1 MRYSSSWRF
10 LRTRGSR
17 SPYVSHKPPVGR
29 TVSHFLALLL
39 SSSFFLRLL
48 RACLSIIIY
57 LHRCFF
63 LLLLPFSS
71 FFFFSFPL
79 HLSSSSS
86 SHQYK
91 FTFPSSVACPGI
103 LVLLDSRSL
112 TFPCFFPHSVFFFFS
127 DSSANIPP
135 PVLSSAFF
143 LLFLLLPLHAGTVF
157 LCAFP
162 AFHSIESRQY
172 VNFRASIWQAV
183 ASEVYSNCAT
193 KRTWENSAEYCDV
206 LRDCTSLRKRDIAMV
221 YNNEMHRDDHV
232 FSRALQVFSIFIQL
246 IPS

>member
-1 MRYSSSWRF
+1 MATRYSSSWRF

-71 FFFFSFPL
+71 FFFFSFSL
-79 HLSSSSS
+79 HLSSSCS
-86 SHQYK
+86 SHQYT

-112 TFPCFFPHSVFFFFS
+112 TFPCFFPHSVFFFYS
-127 DSSANIPP
+127 DSSANIPLP
-135 PVLSSAFF
+135 RSIFGLLPAFF
-143 LLFLLLPLHAGTVF
+143 ASPATRWDRFPLRVPCVSF
-157 LCAFP
+157 N
-162 AFHSIESRQY
+162 RQY

-193 KRTWENSAEYCDV
+193 KRTWENSADTVMCYEIV
-206 LRDCTSLRKRDIAMV
+206 LRWGNVTSLWYTTTRCIETIM
-221 YNNEMHRDDHV
+221 
-232 FSRALQVFSIFIQL
+232 FSYVPYRSFQFLSN
-246 IPS
+246 

>member
-1 MRYSSSWRF
+1 MATRYSSSWRF

-17 SPYVSHKPPVGR
+17 SPYVSRKPPVGR

-71 FFFFSFPL
+71 FFFFFFSL
-79 HLSSSSS
+79 RLSSSSS
-86 SHQYK
+86 SLQYT

-112 TFPCFFPHSVFFFFS
+112 TFPCFFPRSVFFFFS

-135 PVLSSAFF
+135 PCSIFGLLPAFFRFSRYTLGPFSSARSLRFIQSSPASTWIF
-143 LLFLLLPLHAGTVF
+143 ARRSDRQSRVKCTQTV
-157 LCAFP
+157 
-162 AFHSIESRQY
+162 RQN
-172 VNFRASIWQAV
+172 VHG
-183 ASEVYSNCAT
+183 
-193 KRTWENSAEYCDV
+193 RTVQNTVMCYEIV
-206 LRDCTSLRKRDIAMV
+206 LRWGNVTSLWYTTTRCIGTIMFF
-221 YNNEMHRDDHV
+221 HV
-232 FSRALQVFSIFIQL
+232 PYRSFQFLSN
-246 IPS
+246 

>member
-1 MRYSSSWRF
+1 M
-10 LRTRGSR
+10 SR
-17 SPYVSHKPPVGR
+17 KPPVGR

-71 FFFFSFPL
+71 FFFFSFSL
-79 HLSSSSS
+79 YLSSSSS
-86 SHQYK
+86 SLQYT

-127 DSSANIPP
+127 DSSANIPR

-143 LLFLLLPLHAGTVF
+143 LLFFASPATRWGRFPLRV
-157 LCAFP
+157 P
-162 AFHSIESRQY
+162 Y
-172 VNFRASIWQAV
+172 VSFNRV
-183 ASEVYSNCAT
+183 PPVRE
-193 KRTWENSAEYCDV
+193 
-206 LRDCTSLRKRDIAMV
+206 
-221 YNNEMHRDDHV
+221 
-232 FSRALQVFSIFIQL
+232 FSRVDLTGSRE
-246 IPS
+246 

>member
-1 MRYSSSWRF
+1 MATRYSSSWRF

-71 FFFFSFPL
+71 FFFFSFSL
-79 HLSSSSS
+79 HLSSSCS
-86 SHQYK
+86 SHQYT

-103 LVLLDSRSL
+103 LVLLESRSL
-112 TFPCFFPHSVFFFFS
+112 TFPCFFPHSVFFFYS
-127 DSSANIPP
+127 DSSANIPLP
-135 PVLSSAFF
+135 RSIFGLLPAFF
-143 LLFLLLPLHAGTVF
+143 ASPATRWDRFPLRVPCVSF
-157 LCAFP
+157 N
-162 AFHSIESRQY
+162 RQY

-232 FSRALQVFSIFIQL
+232 FLRALQVFSIFIQL